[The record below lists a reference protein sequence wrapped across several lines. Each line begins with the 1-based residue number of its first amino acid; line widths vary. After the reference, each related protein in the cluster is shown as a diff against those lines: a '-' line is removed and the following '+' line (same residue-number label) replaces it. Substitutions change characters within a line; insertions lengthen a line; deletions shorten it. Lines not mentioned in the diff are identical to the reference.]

1 MRLDLSGLDRTL
13 ANYLCETPM
22 HHSVPIYFGNPLNR
36 DSKVNNGT
44 ATLVK
49 KNNLLYAVTNHHVL
63 SEYLDRK
70 NKDNGVTLQIGGLIV
85 QNISERIRFDD
96 KDIDICVLDFPDHQ
110 ESDFRMGGDVPTK
123 FYELGE
129 NFIKEITGTVVAFGG
144 YPGSFR
150 ARGSDNHVSFRT
162 VSSGCSVI
170 EDKSDRAILVS
181 INHDKDA
188 ITLLGDKPPPEDIAG
203 MSGGPVFEIA
213 RVSNLTTLRLVGV
226 IYECSNDFKVLF
238 ARPLSS
244 FASAFSYS

>member
-1 MRLDLSGLDRTL
+1 MGLDLNGIDKAL

-22 HHSVPIYFGNPLNR
+22 HHSVPIYFGNSSNS

-44 ATLVK
+44 AALIK

-70 NKDNGVTLQIGGLIV
+70 KKDNDITLQIGGLSV
-85 QNISERIRFDD
+85 PTISEIIRFDD
-96 KDIDICVLDFPDHQ
+96 EELDICVFEFPNHQ
-110 ESDFRMGGDVPTK
+110 ESDFRMNGDVPTK

-129 NFIKEITGTVVAFGG
+129 KFADEITGTVVAFGG

-150 ARGSDNHVSFRT
+150 SRGSANHVSFRT

-170 EDKSDRAILVS
+170 EDKSDRTIVVS

-188 ITLLGDKPPPEDIAG
+188 ITLLGDTPPPEDIAG

-213 RVSNLTTLRLVGV
+213 RASNLTTMRLVGI
-226 IYECSNDFKVLF
+226 IYECSDDFKVLF
-238 ARPLSS
+238 ARPLSL
-244 FASAFSYS
+244 FAGAFF